1 MSATAKSYPRLV
13 GDAFQGIFDH
23 YHEKLVMA
31 YYPYAAMR
39 RLLDERITLQ
49 GEDDLSRA
57 LASGHGVILVTG
69 HFGAVEYLPGVLAAR
84 GYPVSII
91 VKFQNSTVARLMK
104 ARAATADL
112 ELLDPGEVNVLQTA
126 LEALRRGR
134 LLITECDEFDEWRE
148 GKDTAVEFL
157 GTRLPGD
164 RSLDILQ
171 RRSGAPVIMALVKR
185 RPLLSYHLEFT
196 PVAAAGT
203 PSGRIGPRCRQVL
216 EQAIYE
222 TPEQWYQWKKFG
234 RMIHPQLTE
243 ASHADY
249 ASGYLAAESA
259 LYVAG
264 QA

>member
-1 MSATAKSYPRLV
+1 MSATAKTDSRLV
-13 GDAFQGIFDH
+13 AKAFQGIFDH
-23 YHEKLVMA
+23 YHEKLIMA

-39 RLLDERITLQ
+39 KLLDTRITLQ

-57 LASGHGVILVTG
+57 LKLGRGVILVTG
-69 HFGAVEYLPGVLAAR
+69 HFGAVEFLPGVLAAR

-91 VKFQNSTVARLMK
+91 VKFQNRTVARLMK
-104 ARAATADL
+104 ERAATADL
-112 ELLDPGEVNVLQTA
+112 ELLDPDEVNVLQTA

-134 LLITECDEFDEWRE
+134 ILITECDEFDEWRE

-164 RSLDILQ
+164 RSLNILH

-185 RPLLSYHLEFT
+185 RAQLHYLLEFT
-196 PVAAAGT
+196 PVAQDGK
-203 PSGRIGPRCRQVL
+203 PSGGIGALCLKIL

-222 TPEQWYQWKKFG
+222 TPDQWYQWKKFG
-234 RMIHPQLTE
+234 KIINPQLTE
-243 ASHADY
+243 APHADCT
-249 ASGYLAAESA
+249 SGYLAGESA
-259 LYVAG
+259 LYLAG